1 MENVI
6 IDELT
11 KKKLSTWKRIA
22 SFLLDSVMMAIVI
35 LGLFYTV
42 GTYAITYYGCD
53 AIGTIDTIYAEE
65 CAKQNVHYK
74 VSNYGIYQLDK
85 DSYLT
90 QYTQDGTHTF
100 DEAMEAYNNLYYE
113 IDTAIQSYPN
123 YSTAYQKFTTAYYL
137 SLIVCFFIA
146 SFIFL
151 FLIPILHKKHKTI
164 GMMII
169 KASLVDDKTNII
181 TSNVKVFLRWFTIF
195 SIEICIVYA
204 IAQVL
209 GILFLMII
217 NIILISFSKKKKT
230 LHDFATDT
238 HLEKDEY
245 SYTA

>member
-22 SFLLDSVMMAIVI
+22 SFLLDSLVLTIVI
-35 LGLFYTV
+35 LGLFYTL
-42 GTYAITYYGCD
+42 GTVAITYYACD

-65 CAKQNVHYK
+65 CAKEHVDYK
-74 VSNYGIYQLDK
+74 VSHYGIYQLDK
-85 DSYLT
+85 DAYLT
-90 QYTQDGTHTF
+90 QYTQDDSHTF

-113 IDTAIQSYPN
+113 IDTNIQCYPN
-123 YSTAYQKFTTAYYL
+123 YSSAYQTFTTAYYL

-151 FLIPILHKKHKTI
+151 FLIPLLNKKHKTLS
-164 GMMII
+164 MMLI

-181 TSNVKVFLRWFTIF
+181 TSNIKVFLRWFTIF

-204 IAQVL
+204 VAQVI

-230 LHDFATDT
+230 LHDFATGT